1 MEQNRISERGS
12 YDELLRH
19 NGAFAQFMRTHLT
32 ELVAN
37 DEEGEKTGLQFLTV
51 TYFSLIV
58 LLLLHNYS

>member
-1 MEQNRISERGS
+1 MTNQIQYLKYTDEVIVMEQNRISERGS

-37 DEEGEKTGLQFLTV
+37 DEEGAKNGLF
-51 TYFSLIV
+51 
-58 LLLLHNYS
+58 